1 MQTLETRKEIE
12 LLVNRFYDKVKRDD
26 LLEPI
31 FAHVDWPKHLPIM
44 YNFWASMLLGDRSY
58 SGNPFQ
64 KHAPLN
70 LQTNHFDRWLVLFI
84 ETVDENFIGEKAEEV
99 KSRAQNIAS
108 VFQYRLNLRISIPVK
123 PDFVNHQS
131 AHSQFLARR
140 QQPPTVS

>member
-1 MQTLETRKEIE
+1 MIGMQTLETRKEIE

-108 VFQYRLNLRISIPVK
+108 VFQYRLNLIS
-123 PDFVNHQS
+123 
-131 AHSQFLARR
+131 
-140 QQPPTVS
+140 